1 MQSLMFSRVYER
13 ASIIRKNDT
22 NSGSRAD
29 AGLGVFT
36 GVGTYFCHLQK
47 CLSSCD
53 IYFINII
60 DSAGVEKPAAGGNF
74 LRYHLQNT
82 VKTVFFMWFA
92 VCF

>member
-1 MQSLMFSRVYER
+1 MFSRVYER

-36 GVGTYFCHLQK
+36 DVGPRVYHRK
-47 CLSSCD
+47 
-53 IYFINII
+53 I
-60 DSAGVEKPAAGGNF
+60 DLAVATSILLTLLTALVWKSPPQADFF